1 MSLKDIFTPEIIK
14 YFKEHKEEITSE
26 LLQELRSYG
35 NEGKQLCLDILDT
48 VMDEEEYHLDA
59 FGKRITFDGNRAL
72 KSPMTKM
79 NLSPIHIEEIKRCSQ
94 DLEYFKDNYVKIKT
108 RSGVNFPDLREYQ
121 NEFIKILTNDENESV
136 VAMMPRQCITA
147 GTMIDVG
154 SKVSVYSL
162 FSKYKE
168 NKINHEKIISYVEP
182 NIDVLTDIGYVHVDR
197 INKMVPMLKVIV
209 KTKDFT
215 LKCAENHVII
225 DQDNNEVFAKDS
237 LRKIVKTV
245 KGLQEVIE
253 VQECGY
259 NEDMYDLVLR
269 EHHLYFTNG
278 ILSHNSGKTSTTA
291 IFLAWKYNFGFNFN
305 IGILANKG
313 GTAREFLSSTK
324 DILINL
330 PMWMQVGTQIWNVS
344 AIKNENNVRILTDVP
359 SENSFRGF
367 TCIHGD
373 HFVEVYD
380 KILGS
385 VSKIK
390 IRDLCNKDTCKY
402 LINTPNGFKEFKGV
416 IKSNETEGLEISF
429 GSDVLKCTKTH
440 RIKNNNEWIL
450 AKDIKTGMM
459 INSHECTNIK
469 EIQGDFYDPLDVEGH
484 EYKTV
489 ACDFLT
495 HHNCAILVVDEC
507 IGYDSEIETNKGKFK
522 IGDLYKLND
531 DSINMVKT
539 SDGFRKFHGVKK
551 HTKDKGL
558 RIFVKNTSIECT
570 EDHKFFRGEFVYAKD
585 LKVNDT
591 VWVNGKEERVQRIE
605 KIDVP
610 QDYYDLIDVE
620 PHHHFTANGIEVSN
634 CAWIRTTLI
643 EPTLDSLLPSQGA
656 LAYKKNIF
664 LSTPHGLNHF
674 SNWVNSAKKRKI
686 YKERDADEDVMMPD
700 GSRLKLS
707 EVYEK
712 INNGELKIDP
722 SGDYIDGI
730 EKMESK
736 D

>member
-79 NLSPIHIEEIKRCSQ
+79 NLSPIHIEEIQRCSQ

-168 NKINHEKIISYVEP
+168 TKINHEKIISYVEP
-182 NIDVLTDIGYVHVDR
+182 NIDVLTDVGYVHVDR
-197 INKMVPMLKVIV
+197 INKMIPMLKVIV

-215 LKCAENHVII
+215 LECAENHVII

-237 LRKIVKTV
+237 LGKIVKTV

-367 TCIHGD
+367 TC
-373 HFVEVYD
+373 
-380 KILGS
+380 
-385 VSKIK
+385 
-390 IRDLCNKDTCKY
+390 
-402 LINTPNGFKEFKGV
+402 
-416 IKSNETEGLEISF
+416 
-429 GSDVLKCTKTH
+429 
-440 RIKNNNEWIL
+440 
-450 AKDIKTGMM
+450 
-459 INSHECTNIK
+459 
-469 EIQGDFYDPLDVEGH
+469 
-484 EYKTV
+484 
-489 ACDFLT
+489 
-495 HHNCAILVVDEC
+495 AILVVDE
-507 IGYDSEIETNKGKFK
+507 
-522 IGDLYKLND
+522 
-531 DSINMVKT
+531 
-539 SDGFRKFHGVKK
+539 
-551 HTKDKGL
+551 
-558 RIFVKNTSIECT
+558 
-570 EDHKFFRGEFVYAKD
+570 
-585 LKVNDT
+585 
-591 VWVNGKEERVQRIE
+591 
-605 KIDVP
+605 
-610 QDYYDLIDVE
+610 
-620 PHHHFTANGIEVSN
+620 

-700 GSRLKLS
+700 GTRLKLS